1 MLIKCLRIHHEP
13 DNMDSNDYE
22 VYDRYGK
29 FRRKYHQPIYIKN
42 PPKIIYF
49 GFCPIE
55 TDDITLEFETP
66 IDSNQIKI
74 NRSE

>member
-13 DNMDSNDYE
+13 DNQDSNDYE

-29 FRRKYHQPIYIKN
+29 FHRTYHQPI
-42 PPKIIYF
+42 KIINAGNITYF

-55 TDDITLEFETP
+55 TDDITLEFEKP
-66 IDSNQIKI
+66 IDSSQIVI
-74 NRSE
+74 NRD